1 MKLTRSK
8 ILLACAVFVSLALL
22 AGIAY
27 VVKLPPFEE
36 KLGDIQASDVCAT
49 MGSAPTS
56 AAALKR
62 VLPEKSSY
70 SFDNSLT
77 DLRLDTTD
85 DTYQTDCTVD
95 GGGEQLAWTG
105 TELLE
110 YDTTEAWAEEV
121 LGQYDSVSSLTPF
134 TAGDKALASSKVA
147 AVYLPCTS
155 HGVYRHLSVVVNLK
169 KKGDA
174 GESTLRAGLITLARN
189 AAEYAHTKAKCDT
202 PNNLRENS

>member
-1 MKLTRSK
+1 
-8 ILLACAVFVSLALL
+8 VFVSLALL

-27 VVKLPPFEE
+27 AVRLPPFEE
-36 KLGDIQASDVCAT
+36 KAGDIQASDVCAT
-49 MGSAPTS
+49 MGSASTS

-62 VLPEKSSY
+62 VLPKKSAY

-77 DLRLDTTD
+77 DLRLDATD
-85 DTYQTDCTVD
+85 ATYQTDCTVD
-95 GGGEQLAWTG
+95 GDGEQLAWTG

-134 TAGDKALASSKVA
+134 SAGDKALASSKVA

-155 HGVYRHLSVVVNLK
+155 HGARHLSVVVNLK

-174 GESTLRAGLITLARN
+174 SDSTLRAGLITLARN
-189 AAEYAHTKAKCDT
+189 AAEYAHAKAKCNT
-202 PNNLRENS
+202 PNKLGESS

>member
-8 ILLACAVFVSLALL
+8 TLLACVVFVSLALL

-27 VVKLPPFEE
+27 AVELPPFEE
-36 KLGDIQASDVCAT
+36 KVGDIRASDVCAT
-49 MGSAPTS
+49 MGSGSTS

-70 SFDNSLT
+70 SFDDSLT
-77 DLRLDTTD
+77 DLRLDATD

-121 LGQYDSVSSLTPF
+121 LGQYDSVSALTPF

-155 HGVYRHLSVVVNLK
+155 HGADRHLSVVVNLK
-169 KKGDA
+169 KKGSA
-174 GESTLRAGLITLARN
+174 GDSTLRSGLITLARN

-202 PNNLRENS
+202 PNKLG